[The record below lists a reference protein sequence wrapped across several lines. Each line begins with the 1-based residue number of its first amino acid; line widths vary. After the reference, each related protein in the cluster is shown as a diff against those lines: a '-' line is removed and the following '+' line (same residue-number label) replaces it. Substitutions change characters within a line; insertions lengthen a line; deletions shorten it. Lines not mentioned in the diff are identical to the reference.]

1 MKVAHIKFIS
11 WCRCNAIK
19 ISKTWDG
26 RKLRRDF
33 IQKKVDMYMRNPH
46 WAKL

>member
-26 RKLRRDF
+26 RKL
-33 IQKKVDMYMRNPH
+33 
-46 WAKL
+46 